1 MILQTAIREAVVLPN
16 CESLTIPWMI
26 AEKDDW
32 VQRKAAPFMWLNQ
45 ENDHNSSQATE
56 ARSKSDK
63 PPTSSSCVQSEQMQ
77 RTANATQKPIISEA
91 GTMSSSSCAQ
101 SEQVQKAATAFQKP
115 NTEAEAIMSTP
126 LSNSTTVTIESD
138 KSLEELK
145 TPLLLPSSSEK
156 QETNSRGSTR
166 EISAVQSPSR
176 SVVSS
181 EEDDSRGKKLGR
193 RARMLDLGKK
203 MGEKLEEKRRHMEE
217 KSRQIVEKMR
227 GP

>member
-1 MILQTAIREAVVLPN
+1 MVLPN
-16 CESLTIPWMI
+16 CESLKIPWMI

-45 ENDHNSSQATE
+45 ESDHNGSHATE

-63 PPTSSSCVQSEQMQ
+63 PPTSSSYVQSEQMQ
-77 RTANATQKPIISEA
+77 KTANVTQRPVISEA
-91 GTMSSSSCAQ
+91 GTMSSSSCAP
-101 SEQVQKAATAFQKP
+101 SEQVLKAANVVQKL
-115 NTEAEAIMSTP
+115 NTEEEAMSAP
-126 LSNSTTVTIESD
+126 LSNSTTVTVESD
-138 KSLEELK
+138 NSLEELK

-156 QETNSRGSTR
+156 QETNARGSTR
-166 EISAVQSPSR
+166 DVTVVQSPSR
-176 SVVSS
+176 SIVLN

-203 MGEKLEEKRRHMEE
+203 MGEKLEEKKRHMEE

-227 GP
+227 GSS